1 MKKFIPF
8 LTAALLLSSCS
19 LLPSGTG
26 NQTSS
31 NPTQS
36 TSQAASSVD
45 PEDLEINEEEAAEAT
60 LMQATIGM
68 GMIAE
73 APTTPAGK
81 IKKEA
86 SPLDGLKQ
94 TFAEM
99 IAAQV
104 ANFRIT
110 CGVNNSGFTSG
121 ESDRQ
126 GYANVFSATIG
137 LGGDVT
143 ADAKLYYTMFP
154 DLTYSGG
161 LKMAISGLALVENNP
176 YGIPEFPIEGYFIT
190 AFKDGAMQN
199 AFWLKASLDDR
210 NFVECNSDFAPGTFT
225 SLREIG
231 VKVTVSGQ
239 LVFDE
244 TIGIMIP
251 DQGDI
256 IVYVTYTTDTFSVKI
271 GVRSPAEDAY
281 RIECAASYFVGGG
294 ASVKANLNADAVL
307 TRDEAGKPVTV
318 TVHYDDDAEGTV
330 YSIPV

>member
-1 MKKFIPF
+1 MKKFVPF

-19 LLPSGTG
+19 LIPNANG
-26 NQTSS
+26 NKASS
-31 NPTQS
+31 APTPA
-36 TSQAASSVD
+36 TSQPASQPASSA
-45 PEDLEINEEEAAEAT
+45 PEELEIDEGEAAEAT

-73 APTTPAGK
+73 APIAPAGR
-81 IKKEA
+81 IKREA
-86 SPLDGLKQ
+86 SPLDSLKQ

-104 ANFRIT
+104 ANFRVT
-110 CGVNNSGFTSG
+110 CGVNNAGFTHG
-121 ESDRQ
+121 ESDRE
-126 GYANVFSATIG
+126 GYANVFTATVG

-154 DLTYSGG
+154 DLTYTGG
-161 LKMAISGLALVENNP
+161 LKMAINGLALVEDNP

-199 AFWLKASLDDR
+199 AFWLKASMDER
-210 NFVECNSDFAPGTFT
+210 NFVECNSDFAPGAFT

-231 VKVTVSGQ
+231 VKVTVSNQ

-244 TIGIMIP
+244 TIAIMIP

-256 IVYVTYTTDTFSVKI
+256 IVYVTYTTDTFTVKI
-271 GVRSPAEDAY
+271 GVSSPEEDSY
-281 RIECAASYFVGGG
+281 RIECEASYYGI
-294 ASVKANLNADAVL
+294 KANLNANAVL